1 MDQGEMAWL
10 RNFQRQRRPL
20 DEPKND
26 SEQKRQ
32 RIYNSVEVGF
42 YSSNGEH
49 NKFAG
54 DMLPDGWTYD
64 EVSNSFVLGKTQD
77 FWSVEEGFLVRNHV
91 IARDS
96 SWRPTADAIKDVPI
110 KLGDLQ
116 ALKITMREGA
126 STMMVD
132 SVAAAERK
140 ISKDGFFG
148 KTLFPLTKEAA
159 QKLKMPYINLK
170 KKISKSTSGSMENS
184 PSEVWMAATR
194 PLKKKKDNEA
204 DLKESRMTVEDR
216 LTFMTAKKAELQ
228 SIFENGVWQLE
239 LEPEK
244 ASESRILKARFV
256 LKWADDGKGGT
267 KAKARL
273 VLQGYSDPDL
283 LSGSLETS
291 SPTLNRT
298 SRQVLLSIGVLNQ
311 WEFLCADVATA

>member
-1 MDQGEMAWL
+1 MDRQIDQFEQPPNSPFSYAPTTPAETVIADNDESNTNNNDANTTAIPQNEMPADEDLPPVPSDDSEVEDGQNVAVNTLPANDDQPAAAVNTLPADSGNTNFQQRRRNMDQGEMAWL

-49 NKFAG
+49 NKFVG

-64 EVSNSFVLGKTQD
+64 EISNSFVLGKTQD
-77 FWSVEEGFLVRNHV
+77 FWSVEEDFLSRNYV

-96 SWRPTADAIKDVPI
+96 SWRPTAGAIKDVPI

-116 ALKITMREGA
+116 ALKITMHEGA

-170 KKISKSTSGSMENS
+170 KKISKSTSGSME
-184 PSEVWMAATR
+184 TH
-194 PLKKKKDNEA
+194 PLK
-204 DLKESRMTVEDR
+204 
-216 LTFMTAKKAELQ
+216 
-228 SIFENGVWQLE
+228 
-239 LEPEK
+239 
-244 ASESRILKARFV
+244 
-256 LKWADDGKGGT
+256 
-267 KAKARL
+267 
-273 VLQGYSDPDL
+273 
-283 LSGSLETS
+283 SGWL
-291 SPTLNRT
+291 
-298 SRQVLLSIGVLNQ
+298 
-311 WEFLCADVATA
+311 